1 MSKVVLPFTR
11 AGVIGGVMLGLGRA
25 LGEAIAVAIIIS
37 LAFPI
42 NFHILQAGGNSIAA
56 LIALNWGSGGSLG
69 TSALLAAGLVLFAI
83 TLIINMV
90 ASRIV
95 NATTADRR

>member
-1 MSKVVLPFTR
+1 M
-11 AGVIGGVMLGLGRA
+11 GLGRA

-95 NATTADRR
+95 TKSMADRR